1 MEEVKRKRGRPRKV
15 VVETPPVYDDPISQQ
30 LHHPGGEFNVGDVG
44 AFVLGTE
51 IIYFRVRERVIQ
63 PDGSVWIKG
72 AQKDDT
78 LSVYLPEREV
88 RRRRGTSS
96 LDAV

>member
-51 IIYFRVRERVIQ
+51 IIYFRVRERVIHLTAAS
-63 PDGSVWIKG
+63 GS
-72 AQKDDT
+72 
-78 LSVYLPEREV
+78 RV
-88 RRRRGTSS
+88 RRRMTPCRYTYQSGKF
-96 LDAV
+96 DVGVVQAV